1 MSEEPENLTLVYL
14 RRIDEKIDRLAD
26 DVRELKTR
34 MGLVEAQYASL
45 SSRIDRMDDRVQR
58 IERRLDISLPH

>member
-34 MGLVEAQYASL
+34 MGLIEAQYASL

>member
-1 MSEEPENLTLVYL
+1 MVEESESLTPTYL